1 MAKCEILLTGSLISD
16 TVDTTI
22 ICKNNSDNEID
33 IEVSDAVK
41 KNYGLITLDK
51 ESAKLLLEHLSLCI
65 LNLD

>member
-16 TVDTTI
+16 TVDTII

-33 IEVSDAVK
+33 IEISDGV
-41 KNYGLITLDK
+41 KNYGLISLDK
-51 ESAKLLLEHLSLCI
+51 ESAKLLLQQLSLFI

>member
-22 ICKNNSDNEID
+22 ICKNNSENEID
-33 IEVSDAVK
+33 IEISDEV

-51 ESAKLLLEHLSLCI
+51 ESAKILLEHLSLCI